1 MEEAWSVPDV
11 YLLAEGRGDA
21 VAVPN
26 LSLTFGDLGL
36 ALDKADGEPVWSSNW
51 VDLEELSAVE
61 RSVLPDGRDGV
72 VIVVVERGGGRRHR
86 FVLASNDV
94 VTTEAAI
101 RDRAGAHGVRTRS
114 GRTRGLAAPDR
125 LRGCGGAGHP
135 GGAAPVSRARHPLL
149 RRATS
154 SGE

>member
-11 YLLAEGRGDA
+11 YLLAEGREGA

-51 VDLEELSAVE
+51 VDLQELSASSDPSSRMAGTASSSSWSSVE
-61 RSVLPDGRDGV
+61 TS
-72 VIVVVERGGGRRHR
+72 RRHR
-86 FVLASNDV
+86 FVLASNDI

-101 RDRAGAHGVRTRS
+101 RGCAGGARRADGS
-114 GRTRGLAAPDR
+114 GRRA
-125 LRGCGGAGHP
+125 
-135 GGAAPVSRARHPLL
+135 VSPLL
-149 RRATS
+149 TVSVAAAALATLAVLLLS
-154 SGE
+154 AAHVITF